1 MISSTADYKT
11 ANFAS
16 VRQVKAKVELYNGST
31 LATTYT
37 DTDKII
43 SIEIQRVGEDGKF
56 FGFGICQRLNL
67 HLIDKERELSISTAN
82 SLKVSLGVKLADGT
96 VEYKSFPTFEVS
108 EVHRDEK
115 TNELSITAYDAL
127 YRASSYTVEE
137 LGMEAPYTIKDFC
150 EASSALLGVSV
161 SGGGNFLL
169 SYPNGAN
176 FEGTEAIRTA
186 LDMVAEATQTIYY
199 MNSENVLCFKALD
212 RDGEAVFAIDKAKY
226 IELKTSGARRLQTI
240 CNTTELGDSVSEGTT
255 LIGSTQYVRDNAF
268 WELREDIAT
277 LVHNAVEAIGNI
289 SIEMLECKWRGDV
302 SLEVGDKLQFIT
314 KDNKAVNTY
323 LLNDTISYDGAL
335 SEKTIWKYS
344 DNESETA
351 SNPTSIGDALKQTY
365 ARVDKQNREITLLAS
380 EVKTQKEEIAQ
391 IKVEKDSI
399 VASVSEIA
407 EIQNDLSSTVA
418 DIQNGVAEQNKSNA
432 QQFETL
438 TKKVDAS
445 MTSEQVK
452 IAISTE
458 MAKGTDRVST
468 STGFTFDDKGLTIS
482 KSDSE
487 IGTNINENG
496 MKITK
501 GGAEVLTADNTGVKA
516 RNLHATTYLII
527 GTNSRFEDYGS
538 DRTGCFWIGG

>member
-67 HLIDKERELSISTAN
+67 HLIDKERALSISTAN

-96 VEYKSFPTFEVS
+96 VEYKGFPTFEVS

-150 EASSALLGVSV
+150 EASSTLLGVSV
-161 SGGGNFLL
+161 SGVGNFLL

-323 LLNDTISYDGAL
+323 LLNDVISYDGAL

-351 SNPTSIGDALKQTY
+351 TNPRRRT
-365 ARVDKQNREITLLAS
+365 
-380 EVKTQKEEIAQ
+380 KT
-391 IKVEKDSI
+391 
-399 VASVSEIA
+399 
-407 EIQNDLSSTVA
+407 
-418 DIQNGVAEQNKSNA
+418 
-432 QQFETL
+432 
-438 TKKVDAS
+438 
-445 MTSEQVK
+445 
-452 IAISTE
+452 
-458 MAKGTDRVST
+458 
-468 STGFTFDDKGLTIS
+468 
-482 KSDSE
+482 
-487 IGTNINENG
+487 
-496 MKITK
+496 
-501 GGAEVLTADNTGVKA
+501 
-516 RNLHATTYLII
+516 NLRQ
-527 GTNSRFEDYGS
+527 SR
-538 DRTGCFWIGG
+538 